1 MQGLGAGAEQA
12 GAAVLMTEY
21 APDGKRG
28 YYAALPFL
36 GIQIGTFMASAV
48 YFILLHNVTNL
59 AETWWWRLPFLSSVV
74 IIAVAIYIRLHLKES
89 PSFAKLEA
97 RQQVTESPLRNLLKT
112 SRRNVFV

>member
-1 MQGLGAGAEQA
+1 MLLTANGLLRR
-12 GAAVLMTEY
+12 AAV
-21 APDGKRG
+21 PR
-28 YYAALPFL
+28 
-36 GIQIGTFMASAV
+36 IQIGTFMASAV

-97 RQQVTESPLRNLLKT
+97 RQQVTESPYEIC
-112 SRRNVFV
+112 

>member
-1 MQGLGAGAEQA
+1 MGIASTLIGVLPTYETAGIWAPIMLIALRLLQGLGAGAEQA

-59 AETWWWRLPFLSSVV
+59 AETVVALALPLQRGDYRGGYLYSTAS
-74 IIAVAIYIRLHLKES
+74 
-89 PSFAKLEA
+89 
-97 RQQVTESPLRNLLKT
+97 
-112 SRRNVFV
+112 